1 MQHNS
6 MEKNT
11 LTTAEAAP
19 VLLRV
24 PRSPGPSRSQSR
36 LAAMTA
42 GFVVGVLT
50 EISGEALVLIS
61 VDEKTLW
68 PRMLLWCL
76 ANSILCLVVMEGLHD
91 LSGKRRPKYGLMP
104 MKVSFLCA
112 HNITTCAVR
121 VVISWCLVG
130 SNKLFPL
137 ASLTTIYALIAIFC
151 IMKPRTHED
160 DDDEGQKHSFIEKV
174 STV

>member
-1 MQHNS
+1 MQHTS

-11 LTTAEAAP
+11 LTTAEAVP
-19 VLLRV
+19 VLLWV
-24 PRSPGPSRSQSR
+24 PRSRGLSRSQIM
-36 LAAMTA
+36 LASMTA
-42 GFVVGVLT
+42 GFVVGVLS
-50 EISGEALVLIS
+50 EISGEALFSIPI
-61 VDEKTLW
+61 DEETW
-68 PRMLLWCL
+68 SRMLLWCL

-137 ASLTTIYALIAIFC
+137 ASLATIYALIAIFC

-160 DDDEGQKHSFIEKV
+160 DDDEGTKHSFIEKA